1 MPSVSSQIVEA
12 IAEVLD
18 DGVAKGGDVLGE
30 HFVTDMGHAVG
41 HDNVLHGFVLWAV
54 VTAESTFR
62 CRRKY

>member
-1 MPSVSSQIVEA
+1 M
-12 IAEVLD
+12 LD

-30 HFVTDMGHAVG
+30 HFVIDMGHAVG
-41 HDNVLHGFVLWAV
+41 HDNGLHGFVLWAV